1 MPAFREYD
9 QGQGVFRSIRPN
21 ELLEPDHPARVI
33 DKVVEMLDL
42 SEVYAEYAEEGS
54 PPYHPRMML
63 KVVFYA
69 YYSGLMSSRKI
80 WDGLKERAD
89 FIFLSGDQV
98 PDFRTINDFRT
109 RHMKVLPKLF
119 AQIVMICV
127 RLGMLDFQNL
137 AVDGEKIK
145 ANANYRRS
153 KNRKRTKQSYERV
166 KEAIARVVAKPVN
179 EDFTEGK
186 KVARLERLQG
196 QKKDLLALKA
206 MLEDMED
213 KEATV
218 NMSDPEA
225 KVMKHKDGRSL
236 PSYNHQSAVDG
247 KLGVV
252 VAVSNHR

>member
-1 MPAFREYD
+1 
-9 QGQGVFRSIRPN
+9 
-21 ELLEPDHPARVI
+21 
-33 DKVVEMLDL
+33 
-42 SEVYAEYAEEGS
+42 
-54 PPYHPRMML
+54 MML

-137 AVDGEKIK
+137 AIDGEKIK

-153 KNRKRTKQSYERV
+153 KNRKRTKQSYQRV
-166 KEAIARVVAKPVN
+166 KEAIARVVAKPMN
-179 EDFTEGK
+179 EDFTGGK
-186 KVARLERLQG
+186 KAARLERLQG
-196 QKKDLLALKA
+196 QKKDLLALKG

-213 KEATV
+213 EEATL
-218 NMSDPEA
+218 NMTDPEA

-252 VAVSNHR
+252 CAVATQDEADKPEDLFSLVDQAKDNAGQGHENVLADPGFCDYETFS